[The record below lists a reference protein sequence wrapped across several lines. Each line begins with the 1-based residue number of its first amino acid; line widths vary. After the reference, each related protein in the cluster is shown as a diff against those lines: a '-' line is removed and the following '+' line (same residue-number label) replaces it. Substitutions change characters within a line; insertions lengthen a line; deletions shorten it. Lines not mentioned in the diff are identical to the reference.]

1 MLDISKEK
9 VANNHAQFIKADLTS
24 EWNIDA
30 QWADLVTSILTLEHI
45 ENLGPIFEQSN
56 RILAENGLFFI
67 SELHPYKQYEGS
79 GARFE
84 SENETVNIEVF
95 THHLTD
101 YINSAKTN
109 GFELLETREW
119 FDSPVRGE
127 IPRLISFLFRK
138 EIS

>member
-56 RILAENGLFFI
+56 QILAENGLF
-67 SELHPYKQYEGS
+67 L
-79 GARFE
+79 
-84 SENETVNIEVF
+84 
-95 THHLTD
+95 
-101 YINSAKTN
+101 
-109 GFELLETREW
+109 
-119 FDSPVRGE
+119 
-127 IPRLISFLFRK
+127 
-138 EIS
+138 